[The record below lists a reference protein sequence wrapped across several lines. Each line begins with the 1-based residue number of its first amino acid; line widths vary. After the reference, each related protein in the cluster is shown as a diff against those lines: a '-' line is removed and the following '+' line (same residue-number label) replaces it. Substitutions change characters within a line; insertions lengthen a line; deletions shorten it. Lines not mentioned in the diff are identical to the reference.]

1 MGFRSLLSSDSLI
14 RTASRGWNPRTKAN
28 APLLQLQTFSPF
40 HTFTSKQFRSTDSV
54 PSQPTIETR
63 IVQAGE
69 LHITDSPRLP
79 PVARRLTR
87 ATNSQATRRFARAPQ
102 AARYLTRA
110 LNYTSNTTLRACPT
124 LKPTKPKPKITN
136 LPYAGA
142 PYDRCPAYAG
152 WTIPDE
158 NDQDG

>member
-63 IVQAGE
+63 IVEAGE
-69 LHITDSPRLP
+69 LHVTDSPRIP
-79 PVARRLTR
+79 PSARHLTR
-87 ATNSQATRRFARAPQ
+87 ATNPQATRRFARAPSSTISYACLKLYKQ
-102 AARYLTRA
+102 HDASRVPPKQHDI
-110 LNYTSNTTLRACPT
+110 LRVP
-124 LKPTKPKPKITN
+124 
-136 LPYAGA
+136 
-142 PYDRCPAYAG
+142 
-152 WTIPDE
+152 
-158 NDQDG
+158 